1 MPSFDPSSTPPPQP
15 GEPSARP
22 ASRRLVVPV
31 PAAVEPGDAPTLCRD
46 VTRELEAG
54 GVEAVVCD
62 AESAGRGS
70 LGTIDLLARLAL
82 LARRA
87 GCRLELEH
95 SSPELDALVRF
106 VGLDGA
112 LPCPED
118 LGVEGEG

>member
-1 MPSFDPSSTPPPQP
+1 MPSFDPSSTPPP
-15 GEPSARP
+15 EPREPAATP

-31 PAAVEPGDAPTLCRD
+31 PAVVEPGDAPGLCRD
-46 VTRELEAG
+46 VSRQLEAG

-62 AESAGRGS
+62 AESAARGS

-95 SSPELDALVRF
+95 NSPELDALVRF
-106 VGLDGA
+106 VGLEEA
-112 LPCPED
+112 LPLSRGPRRR
-118 LGVEGEG
+118 G